1 MKVSNYAYTFMN
13 KTSFKL
19 ISSSLLKINVN
30 KIFKKKTLLV
40 NKKIVY
46 FYTLY
51 TNTYNLRLKKS
62 LRSMSLGVN

>member
-1 MKVSNYAYTFMN
+1 MN

-19 ISSSLLKINVN
+19 ISSSLLKIKVN